1 LVRSHHWYPAE
12 PIQPC
17 SSRSDPVM
25 PGCSELEFW
34 LESQPIRQAA
44 TTNAE
49 ITNFFTEHLLNLEI
63 IVNK

>member
-1 LVRSHHWYPAE
+1 M
-12 PIQPC
+12 QPC